1 MPQLWAEK
9 PEGLAQGHTDT
20 RRRAEKPTPGV
31 ALQSLALSVGPHG
44 LGRRGSSRV
53 GALPGARPV
62 PREAERLL
70 PREGWFCTA
79 WRRPGSTPVG
89 RRGTYPDTPTVRDM
103 QRKLGTEAP

>member
-20 RRRAEKPTPGV
+20 RGRAEMPTPRV
-31 ALQSLALSVGPHG
+31 SLQSLALSVGPHG

-53 GALPGARPV
+53 GALPGAGPV
-62 PREAERLL
+62 PKEAERLL
-70 PREGWFCTA
+70 PQEGWFRTSR
-79 WRRPGSTPVG
+79 RRPGSTPVG
-89 RRGTYPDTPTVRDM
+89 RRGTYPDTPTMRDR